1 MKFGSWL
8 ATLALLA
15 SLPCTHSTAAG
26 LPLETVA
33 DIPLPGHAS
42 RLDYASIDTV
52 RRRLFIAHLGDSNV
66 IVFGLDARKPLD
78 IVPDIG
84 HVHGVLAV
92 AALGRVYASAT
103 SSNEIVD
110 IDASSLAVRAR
121 SAGGFYPD
129 GMAWVPAH
137 NELYVSDEHGRSETV
152 IDTRTDQRIATLALD
167 STVGNS
173 AFDSASGHVFVSAQ
187 SANQLV
193 EIDPARHAIVAR
205 YDLPGADSPHG
216 LLIDAA
222 DRLALIACES
232 NHRMLV
238 FNLNS
243 HRVTASFPVGP
254 EPDVLA
260 FDPQLHTLYVAGEQG
275 VVSVFS
281 VTATG
286 VIKTGE
292 GFLADNAHVV
302 VIDPATHLVYFPLR
316 NIGGTPMLRIMRPL
330 TVTAALPAHRH

>member
-1 MKFGSWL
+1 MKFRFWSAILVVL
-8 ATLALLA
+8 AG
-15 SLPCTHSTAAG
+15 LPCTHSSASG
-26 LPLETVA
+26 LPLQMVA

-42 RLDYASIDTV
+42 RLDYASIDAM
-52 RRRLFIAHLGDSNV
+52 RHRLFIAHLGDSNV
-66 IVFGLDARKPLD
+66 IVFGLDARKPLA

-92 AALGRVYASAT
+92 APLGRVYASAT

-110 IDASSLAVRAR
+110 IDASTLAVRAR

-129 GMAWVPAH
+129 GMAWVPGH

-152 IDTRTDQRIATLALD
+152 IDTRTDQRVATLALD

-173 AFDSASGHVFVSAQ
+173 AFDSASGHVFVNAQ

-193 EIDPARHAIVAR
+193 EIDPARHAIMAR
-205 YDLPGADSPHG
+205 YDLAGADSPHG
-216 LLIDAA
+216 LLIDTA
-222 DRLALIACES
+222 DRLALIACEN
-232 NHRMLV
+232 NHRLLV
-238 FNLNS
+238 FDLNS

-281 VTATG
+281 ITATG
-286 VIKTGE
+286 VTKTGE

-302 VIDPATHLVYFPLR
+302 VIDPTSHLVYFPLR
-316 NIGGTPMLRIMRPL
+316 DVGGTPMLRIMRPRP
-330 TVTAALPAHRH
+330 LPADRH